1 MEFKTSCYTIPVGLN
16 VGVNKTTPYEER
28 YQDYIKVIDAF
39 KADVSF
45 FTVNIS
51 SPNTTYKVSMI
62 KMNFQC
68 YVML

>member
-1 MEFKTSCYTIPVGLN
+1 M
-16 VGVNKTTPYEER
+16 GVNKTTPYEER

-51 SPNTTYKVSMI
+51 SLILKTYKVSMI